1 MDVGF
6 VTNAQT
12 KINTKNRNLRDFWSF
27 IRLQII
33 AHIKIIANTSKQIKI
48 ILFVNVRSGAP
59 VMLTMMIFK
68 VHISSDFPVYL
79 LKIKSVA
86 KKSRYINIKNI
97 ATTKYRLLPTN
108 FKYSKEKTNNDME
121 SKSDIER

>member
-1 MDVGF
+1 
-6 VTNAQT
+6 
-12 KINTKNRNLRDFWSF
+12 
-27 IRLQII
+27 
-33 AHIKIIANTSKQIKI
+33 
-48 ILFVNVRSGAP
+48 
-59 VMLTMMIFK
+59 MLTMMIFK

-97 ATTKYRLLPTN
+97 ATSKYRLLPTN